1 MKMSKAELQFYEA
14 FIRLKE
20 NKPVNVTKGTSVT
33 QNNVAKEAGV
43 DPSALRKSRYPEL
56 IKEIQAWIE
65 LNDQKEIS
73 KKQARKK
80 SNSKVIELQQKIEI
94 VVAQRDQATS
104 KLLAAQLKIIELYL
118 FVHVRIF
125 HRLSHSRGL
134 SAQSSFSTF
143 TNTFSY
149 SFT

>member
-1 MKMSKAELQFYEA
+1 MSLDQMKMSKAELQFYEA

-65 LNDQKEIS
+65 SNDQKEIS

-80 SNSKVIELQQKIEI
+80 SHSKVIELQQKIEI

-104 KLLAAQLKIIELYL
+104 KLLAAQLKIIELTNK
-118 FVHVRIF
+118 IK
-125 HRLSHSRGL
+125 RLDGSEKEL
-134 SAQSSFSTF
+134 
-143 TNTFSY
+143 
-149 SFT
+149 

>member
-1 MKMSKAELQFYEA
+1 MSKAELQFYEA

-56 IKEIQAWIE
+56 IKEIQAQIE

-104 KLLAAQLKIIELYL
+104 KLLAAQLKIIELTNK
-118 FVHVRIF
+118 IK
-125 HRLSHSRGL
+125 RLDGSEKEL
-134 SAQSSFSTF
+134 
-143 TNTFSY
+143 
-149 SFT
+149 

>member
-1 MKMSKAELQFYEA
+1 MSLDQMKMSKAELQFYEA

-104 KLLAAQLKIIELYL
+104 KLLAAQLKIIEL
-118 FVHVRIF
+118 
-125 HRLSHSRGL
+125 
-134 SAQSSFSTF
+134 
-143 TNTFSY
+143 TNKIKTILK
-149 SFT
+149 TK

>member
-1 MKMSKAELQFYEA
+1 MSLDQMRKSKAELQFYEA

-104 KLLAAQLKIIELYL
+104 KLLAAQLKIIELTNK
-118 FVHVRIF
+118 IK
-125 HRLSHSRGL
+125 RLDGSEKEL
-134 SAQSSFSTF
+134 
-143 TNTFSY
+143 
-149 SFT
+149 